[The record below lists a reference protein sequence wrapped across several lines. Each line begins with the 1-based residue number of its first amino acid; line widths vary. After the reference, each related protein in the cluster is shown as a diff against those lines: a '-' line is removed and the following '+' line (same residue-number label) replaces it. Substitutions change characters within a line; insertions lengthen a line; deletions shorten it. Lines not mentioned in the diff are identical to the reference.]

1 MLMKHYLL
9 LPGLFL
15 FCIALCAATPQE
27 DAFMRAWSAHARD
40 PAAHRA
46 VIDACQSVMD
56 RASTLGE
63 FLPVVKTLA
72 AWHLLADGHQSD
84 AVRIF
89 ESSLSADK
97 GAPSLTRYA
106 DTMARRWLTR
116 LDHLRAE
123 KALKAYYAD
132 HVEYPSSLSQL
143 AILTKDKQPPITD
156 RFGDPWVYQPEAFSK
171 LRNAA
176 NQRYKLYSKTVG
188 NRLTP
193 LKALPFSAYCGK
205 SASIVS
211 RKATTPV
218 SVEFET
224 VTDAGKRRG
233 VATESGIVNGIRF
246 LRLSSDAGF
255 AIMIDS
261 DCDFWIVATPARS
274 R

>member
-1 MLMKHYLL
+1 MRMKIKLL
-9 LPGLFL
+9 LSGILLYGTALF
-15 FCIALCAATPQE
+15 AASPQE
-27 DAFMRAWSAHARD
+27 DAFMRAWSAHARN
-40 PAAHRA
+40 PADHKA

-56 RASTLGE
+56 RPATLGD
-63 FLPVVKTLA
+63 FLPVIKTLA
-72 AWHLLADGHQSD
+72 AWHLLAGGHAAD
-84 AVRIF
+84 AERIF
-89 ESSLSADK
+89 RTALVSDR
-97 GAPSLTRYA
+97 GAQPIVRYA

-116 LDHLRAE
+116 LDHAQVE

-132 HVEYPSSLSQL
+132 HVEYPGSLSQL
-143 AILTKDKQPPITD
+143 SVLTKDKQPPVSD
-156 RFGDPWVYQPEAFSK
+156 RFGDPWVYEPAAFSR
-171 LRNAA
+171 LRNIA
-176 NQRYKLYSKTVG
+176 NQRYRLYSKSLG

-193 LKALPFSAYCGK
+193 LSALPLNAYGSK

-211 RKATTPV
+211 RKQTTPV

-224 VTDAGKRRG
+224 VTEAGARRG

-261 DCDFWIVATPARS
+261 DCDFWIVAIPARS